1 MDYIIQY
8 YKEGSFK
15 REEARKVIS
24 YVRDYHLQNFEDL
37 PKVLQ
42 NYLNKI
48 KVLYIAEG
56 LFQEKLVKKICSRTN
71 KKLAAFVRKY
81 LFPLIE
87 RLKEESNRN
96 EYGEYYDRKDVIK
109 LPSVTIRLKEKEI
122 PYFDLSKNIPI
133 RGVKFNY
140 KTKSAEVEIVGSYER
155 KTKKGDYYYLNFKA
169 FAREFKDLVLIFF
182 TYYTEKQ
189 YRYYKNAFR
198 FKHSSEYSRSFCLAV
213 NVQDFKRF
221 ENFKEKPKRY
231 VVLQIKRNARL
242 SEDQIN
248 TPIDLFEFLSQE
260 SVKVY
265 KNFLVS
271 LNLISPS
278 YKVKKVKKELAE
290 EEKRK
295 KEEKKIL
302 NKLLKTFP
310 ELKENSYLC
319 KVREVIYH
327 GSKKYYLI
335 SCKKEANEKGS
346 TFTADYREVILDEK
360 GKPISDWFEDVVFL
374 AEKKQCFIGKIYEKN
389 KLATESGNL
398 KKRAFFSLETGEKIS
413 EWFYFNPSIDLPEKL
428 VKGKLADYLILESAD
443 DRKKACFLPYRRRK
457 KSE

>member
-1 MDYIIQY
+1 MNYKSYKEKSIIQY

-24 YVRDYHLQNFEDL
+24 YVKDYHLQNFEDL

-42 NYLNKI
+42 DYLNKI
-48 KVLYIAEG
+48 KVLYTAEG
-56 LFQEKLVKKICSRTN
+56 LFQENKDDTALVRKICSRTN

-109 LPSVTIRLKEKEI
+109 LPSITIRLKEKEI
-122 PYFDLSKNIPI
+122 PYFDLSKNVPI
-133 RGVKFNY
+133 REVKFNY

-213 NVQDFKRF
+213 NVQDFKKF
-221 ENFKEKPKRY
+221 ENFKEKLKRY

-265 KNFLVS
+265 KDFLVS

-374 AEKKQCFIGKIYEKN
+374 TEKKQCFIGKIHEKN
-389 KLATESGNL
+389 KLATKSENL
-398 KKRAFFSLETGEKIS
+398 KKELF
-413 EWFYFNPSIDLPEKL
+413 L
-428 VKGKLADYLILESAD
+428 V
-443 DRKKACFLPYRRRK
+443 
-457 KSE
+457 